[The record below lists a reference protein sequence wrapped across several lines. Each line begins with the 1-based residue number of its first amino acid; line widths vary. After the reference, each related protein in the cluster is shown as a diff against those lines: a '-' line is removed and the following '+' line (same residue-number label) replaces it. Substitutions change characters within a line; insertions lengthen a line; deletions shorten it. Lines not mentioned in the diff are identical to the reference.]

1 MGRFSIWDP
10 RYNGLDTQEKARQVE
25 RDNLLYEQTE
35 ALIQQTKMMSERQQ
49 EVNYCNV
56 YSDDT
61 ELDNKIAKELA
72 NAYTAERQENAYI
85 ESLWVEYNDLKDD
98 IDVLNTRLKTYLYGT
113 ESYKELYNFIKEKEN
128 ELKDLKR
135 KTQLKVTR
143 YYDSKL
149 NAQRKL
155 NDEKIRK
162 EKILSKE
169 YELKNL
175 FTSHAVWLFD
185 IVFLGS
191 IIGLPIAYFI
201 DTHNGTNILPI
212 VLYSLIGY
220 ALLNIFIYFVRKS
233 FLRMR
238 WNSKIKR
245 I

>member
-35 ALIQQTKMMSERQQ
+35 ALVQQTKIMNERQQ

-72 NAYTAERQENAYI
+72 NAYTVERQENAYI
-85 ESLWVEYNDLKDD
+85 ESLWAEYNDLKGE
-98 IDVLNTRLKTYLYGT
+98 IDTLNARLKTYLYGT

-135 KTQLKVTR
+135 KTQLKVTK
-143 YYDSKL
+143 YYDNKL
-149 NAQRKL
+149 NVQRKL
-155 NDEKIRK
+155 NDEKVRK
-162 EKILSKE
+162 ERILSKE

-201 DTHNGTNILPI
+201 DAHNGTNILPI

-220 ALLNIFIYFVRKS
+220 ALLNIFIYFIRKS
-233 FLRMR
+233 FLRMS

>member
-1 MGRFSIWDP
+1 MGKFSIWDP
-10 RYNGLDTQEKARQVE
+10 RYNGLDAQEKARQVE

-35 ALIQQTKMMSERQQ
+35 ALVQQTKIMNERQQ

-72 NAYTAERQENAYI
+72 NAYTVERQENAYI
-85 ESLWVEYNDLKDD
+85 ESLWAEYNDLKDEID
-98 IDVLNTRLKTYLYGT
+98 ILNTRLKTYLYGT

-143 YYDSKL
+143 YYDNKL

>member
-10 RYNGLDTQEKARQVE
+10 RYNGLDAQEKARQVE

-35 ALIQQTKMMSERQQ
+35 ALVQQTKIMNERQQ

-72 NAYTAERQENAYI
+72 NAYTVERHENAYI
-85 ESLWVEYNDLKDD
+85 ESLWAEYNDLKDEID
-98 IDVLNTRLKTYLYGT
+98 ILNTRLKTYLYGT

-143 YYDSKL
+143 YYDNKL

-212 VLYSLIGY
+212 VLYLLIGY

>member
-1 MGRFSIWDP
+1 MGKFSIWDP
-10 RYNGLDTQEKARQVE
+10 RYNGLDAQEKARQVE

-35 ALIQQTKMMSERQQ
+35 ALVQQTKIMNERQQ

-72 NAYTAERQENAYI
+72 NAYTVERQENAYI
-85 ESLWVEYNDLKDD
+85 ESLWAEYNDLKDEID
-98 IDVLNTRLKTYLYGT
+98 ILNTRLKTYLYGT

-143 YYDSKL
+143 YYDNKL

-245 I
+245 R

>member
-85 ESLWVEYNDLKDD
+85 ESLWAEYNDLKDD

-135 KTQLKVTR
+135 KTQLKVTK

-233 FLRMR
+233 FLKMR